1 MLNTIYLLENENF
14 HILTYTIMQL
24 VYPPKFCISIVSN
37 FLLGVTVV
45 PRQLEDD
52 GKILGGTQGAL

>member
-1 MLNTIYLLENENF
+1 MEP
-14 HILTYTIMQL
+14 
-24 VYPPKFCISIVSN
+24 VYPPKFCISIVSD

-52 GKILGGTQGAL
+52 GNFFFFFGGGGYPRCIVINVKMLNKPFW

>member
-1 MLNTIYLLENENF
+1 
-14 HILTYTIMQL
+14 MQP
-24 VYPPKFCISIVSN
+24 VYPPKFCISIVSD

-52 GKILGGTQGAL
+52 GKFFFGGGGWGVGGYTRCIVINVKILNKPFR

>member
-1 MLNTIYLLENENF
+1 
-14 HILTYTIMQL
+14 MQP
-24 VYPPKFCISIVSN
+24 VYPPKFCISIVSD

-52 GKILGGTQGAL
+52 GKFFFFWGGGGYTRCIVINVKMLNKPFR

>member
-1 MLNTIYLLENENF
+1 
-14 HILTYTIMQL
+14 MQP
-24 VYPPKFCISIVSN
+24 VYPPKFCISIVSD

-52 GKILGGTQGAL
+52 GKFFFWRGGAGYTRCIVINVKMLNKPFR

>member
-1 MLNTIYLLENENF
+1 
-14 HILTYTIMQL
+14 MQP
-24 VYPPKFCISIVSN
+24 VYPPKFCMSIVSD

-52 GKILGGTQGAL
+52 GKFFFGGGGVHKVYCDQCENAE

>member
-1 MLNTIYLLENENF
+1 
-14 HILTYTIMQL
+14 MQPL
-24 VYPPKFCISIVSN
+24 YPPKFCISTVSD

-52 GKILGGTQGAL
+52 GKNVFFWGGGGVHKVHCDQYENVE

>member
-1 MLNTIYLLENENF
+1 
-14 HILTYTIMQL
+14 MQP
-24 VYPPKFCISIVSN
+24 VYPPKFCISIVSD

-52 GKILGGTQGAL
+52 GNFFFFWGGGGYTRCIVINVKMLNKPFR

>member
-1 MLNTIYLLENENF
+1 
-14 HILTYTIMQL
+14 MQP
-24 VYPPKFCISIVSN
+24 VYPPKFCISIVSD

-52 GKILGGTQGAL
+52 GKFFFFFWGGGGYTRCIVINVKILNKPFR

>member
-1 MLNTIYLLENENF
+1 
-14 HILTYTIMQL
+14 MQP
-24 VYPPKFCISIVSN
+24 VYPPKFCISIVSD

-52 GKILGGTQGAL
+52 GKFFFFLGGGGVHKVHCDQCENAE

>member
-1 MLNTIYLLENENF
+1 
-14 HILTYTIMQL
+14 MQP
-24 VYPPKFCISIVSN
+24 VYPPKFCISIVSD

-52 GKILGGTQGAL
+52 GNFFFLGGGGYTRCIVINVKMLNKPFW

>member
-1 MLNTIYLLENENF
+1 
-14 HILTYTIMQL
+14 MQP
-24 VYPPKFCISIVSN
+24 VYPPKFCISIVSD

-52 GKILGGTQGAL
+52 GKFFFFFGGGGERGTQGAL